1 MRDRKKKT
9 GAKRLSAAFGMF
21 AGTVLFVLAGCGSGQ
36 DFEPESFIMHGS
48 RDQGIQDPETDHKEP
63 KLQVM
68 ASFYTMAD
76 FAEKIGGDKAVVT
89 CMVPTGTE
97 PHDWE
102 PSTTDITALERA
114 DVFIYNGAG
123 MEHWAEDVTESLENK
138 KLLVVEA
145 SEGVALHQEGEVR
158 AEDEAH
164 TAGEARV
171 ESTGS
176 HEGHGHDH
184 GGYDPHVWLDP
195 QNAKLEMEN
204 IKNAFA
210 QADPDNSAYYEANYE
225 KWADR
230 ADELDRKYRE
240 ALAPFAGKQ
249 VVTSHEAYGYLCSA
263 YGLEQMGIDG
273 LSPDSEPNPRRM
285 ADIIDFVRENQI
297 QAVFFEELTGSETA
311 ETVAAETGIELLALS
326 PLEGLSDGELEAG
339 DDYFSVMEKNL
350 EQLLFAL
357 EIQAE

>member
-9 GAKRLSAAFGMF
+9 GAKRLSAAFGIF
-21 AGTVLFVLAGCGSGQ
+21 AGTVLFALTGCGSRQ
-36 DFEPESFIMHGS
+36 DFEPGA
-48 RDQGIQDPETDHKEP
+48 DHKES

-76 FAEKIGGDKAVVT
+76 FAEKIGGDKAVVA

-114 DVFIYNGAG
+114 DIFIYNGAG
-123 MEHWAEDVTESLENK
+123 MEHWAEDVTESLENE

-145 SEGVALHQEGEVR
+145 SEGVTLHKE
-158 AEDEAH
+158 
-164 TAGEARV
+164 GEART
-171 ESTGS
+171 ESGAHTEGEAYPEGEDS
-176 HEGHGHDH
+176 HEGHGHSH

-210 QADPDNSAYYEANYE
+210 QADPDNGAYYEANYK
-225 KWADR
+225 KWAEK
-230 ADELDRKYRE
+230 ADELDQKYRE

-249 VVTSHEAYGYLCSA
+249 VVTAHEAYGYLCSA

-297 QAVFFEELTGSETA
+297 RAVFFEELSGSKTA

-326 PLEGLSDGELEAG
+326 PLEGLSDEELEAG

-350 EQLLFAL
+350 EQILLAL
-357 EIQAE
+357 EIRTE

>member
-9 GAKRLSAAFGMF
+9 GAKYRAALGIF
-21 AGTVLFVLAGCGSGQ
+21 AGAALLALTAGCRIGQ
-36 DFEPESFIMHGS
+36 DIEPESVIMDGKGG
-48 RDQGIQDPETDHKEP
+48 QNAQEEETDGAEER
-63 KLQVM
+63 LQVM

-76 FAEKIGGDKAVVT
+76 FAEKIGGSQADVT

-102 PSTTDITALERA
+102 PSTTDITGLERA

-123 MEHWAEDVTESLENK
+123 MEHWAEDVAESLENQ

-145 SEGVALHQEGEVR
+145 SDGIALQE
-158 AEDEAH
+158 EASH
-164 TAGEARV
+164 AGH
-171 ESTGS
+171 S
-176 HEGHGHDH
+176 HSH

-204 IKNAFA
+204 IKNAFV
-210 QADPDNSAYYEANYE
+210 QADPDNGAYYEANYE
-225 KWADR
+225 KWAKK
-230 ADELDRKYRE
+230 ADELDQKYRK
-240 ALAPFAGKQ
+240 ALAPFEGRQ
-249 VVTSHEAYGYLCSA
+249 VVTAHEAYGYLCSA
-263 YGLEQMGIDG
+263 YGLEQLGIDG

-285 ADIIDFVRENQI
+285 ADIIDFVREHQI
-297 QAVFFEELTGSETA
+297 RAVFFEELSGSKTA

-326 PLEGLSDGELEAG
+326 PLEGLSDEELAAG

-350 EQLLFAL
+350 GQLLLAL
-357 EIQAE
+357 GREAE